1 MPRSNATVSPR
12 ATCHICHRTLSRAN
26 DLSRHIKSCHSPAET
41 KAFCCPFAGCTYS
54 NSQKSNLKTHINT
67 HTGEQSSKCPNC
79 PFKSTDPGSLTR
91 HRKRLHNYIP
101 KPRKS
106 NAKPRGPSPTES
118 DWTSSD
124 SSSSASSSPS
134 PSASFLLDPLQ
145 EYVTAPGPK
154 VLISAFDPAA
164 SFGLLPDLD
173 DLPNMTFDQEQL
185 QYVDYTVSTS
195 FDFVGEFNQYF
206 VVPMDSYEK
215 SYMVEPMQSYSG
227 EPSYPLPSSEPMQ
240 NASWEYQNSY
250 QQIPQ
255 FYPSQ
260 YQQLAP
266 TSYQYGLPSG
276 LWY

>member
-1 MPRSNATVSPR
+1 MPRSNATP
-12 ATCHICHRTLSRAN
+12 SRN
-26 DLSRHIKSCHSPAET
+26 QS
-41 KAFCCPFAGCTYS
+41 F
-54 NSQKSNLKTHINT
+54 KSNLKTHINT
-67 HTGEQSSKCPNC
+67 HTGEQSNKCPNC

-91 HRKRLHNYIP
+91 HP
-101 KPRKS
+101 
-106 NAKPRGPSPTES
+106 
-118 DWTSSD
+118 
-124 SSSSASSSPS
+124 
-134 PSASFLLDPLQ
+134 SFLLDPLQ

-195 FDFVGEFNQYF
+195 FDFAGEFNQYF
-206 VVPMDSYEK
+206 VLPMDSYEQ
-215 SYMVEPMQSYSG
+215 SYMVEPMQPYSG
-227 EPSYPLPSSEPMQ
+227 EPSYPLASSEPMQ

-266 TSYQYGLPSG
+266 TSYQVWPSI
-276 LWY
+276 